1 MSDGMTCDVGA
12 TEPCPRIEVNPEI
25 FVAGTRRC
33 RPKILFVD
41 DEARVVD
48 GIRRALLRYP
58 YTISTTTSPE
68 LALQMCHREHF
79 DVVVADERMPGMLG
93 SELLSVLAQESP
105 TSARILLTGHATAE
119 AAARAVNSAGVI
131 RFLLKPCPPDELHEA
146 IEAALKTTPFENR
159 ARAGARRMFLVSH
172 RNRVAADA
180 AAVEPPANTHR
191 RPKAT
196 ATAESSRNELGP
208 RCEPN
213 GDSQASELVLQAQK
227 IATLGELKPFGYEIS
242 TRLRTPRGD
251 LHTVGNFIGSVGR
264 YVSVPSVDRWVM
276 QSVLAVLGQHGPVLE
291 RRDIRMSLN
300 IAAQSLLDPQFLQ
313 FVDREV
319 SRSCV
324 AGRFLIEVRASSLL
338 KNLRSDGRLVWR
350 FLAMDCFKW
359 GCRLCIDAVGEDL
372 AELEPL
378 TELPLAMAKIDS
390 HYIHDILT
398 NRESQSR
405 VASVVE
411 WGKRSGIEIA
421 ASGIDTRA
429 IAERLYALGVRHG
442 QGVAFGAPGPLNL
455 LLGAL

>member
-12 TEPCPRIEVNPEI
+12 TEPCPRIEVNPDI
-25 FVAGTRRC
+25 FVAGARRS

-93 SELLSVLAQESP
+93 SELLSVLAQEFP

-131 RFLLKPCPPDELHEA
+131 RFLLKPCPPEDLHEA
-146 IEAALKTTPFENR
+146 IEVALKTTPFENR

-180 AAVEPPANTHR
+180 AAVERPANTHR
-191 RPKAT
+191 RRKGT
-196 ATAESSRNELGP
+196 ATAD
-208 RCEPN
+208 CEPN
-213 GDSQASELVLQAQK
+213 ADSQASELVLQAQK
-227 IATLGELKPFGYEIS
+227 IATLGEPKPFGYEIS
-242 TRLRTPRGD
+242 TRLRTARGD
-251 LHTVGNFIGSVGR
+251 IHTVGNFIGSVGR

-276 QSVLAVLGQHGPVLE
+276 QSVLAVLGQHGRVLE

-324 AGRFLIEVRASSLL
+324 AGRFLIEVRSSSLL

-372 AELEPL
+372 AELEAL

-390 HYIHDILT
+390 HYVHDILT

-429 IAERLYALGVRHG
+429 IAERLYTLGVRHG
-442 QGVAFGAPGPLNL
+442 QGVAFGAPGPLNP